1 MTDLLPPL
9 LLPLLATLPAMTSIQ
24 INQAISSA
32 KQRLPAPAYPR
43 SASMRRLI
51 KALKLHPL
59 TISAT
64 IEISGQG
71 FPVLSI
77 VREISK
83 DEVDSITDW
92 INGDRIQTL
101 EQTYILQPEAHQ

>member
-1 MTDLLPPL
+1 MSDLFSPL
-9 LLPLLATLPAMTSIQ
+9 LLPLLATLPAMAGIQ
-24 INQAISSA
+24 IKQAISSN
-32 KQRLPAPAYPR
+32 RRRPPTPASPR
-43 SASMRRLI
+43 SASMRRLV

-64 IEISGQG
+64 LEISGQG

-77 VREISK
+77 VREISD

-92 INGDRIQTL
+92 INRDRIQTV
-101 EQTYILQPEAHQ
+101 EQVYTLQPEANQ

>member
-32 KQRLPAPAYPR
+32 RQRPRVPASPR
-43 SASMRRLI
+43 NASMRRLI

-59 TISAT
+59 TVSAE
-64 IEISGQG
+64 IRISGYNW
-71 FPVLSI
+71 PEMTV
-77 VREISK
+77 VRMLAEDEI
-83 DEVDSITDW
+83 DGIADW
-92 INGDRIQTL
+92 MTEERINVYL
-101 EQTYILQPEAHQ
+101 LKPEAQQ